1 MSGCNK
7 YKIECENSK
16 GANSFEELGLVAK
29 LITMKLLTEYEY
41 IFIFGS
47 RWKGNWR
54 YCSDFDFAI
63 PENNLELI
71 PQKATEYS
79 KNFGVKIEF
88 RNSYFFKQNPGQG
101 LKINKT
107 DVAQTIS

>member
-29 LITMKLLTEYEY
+29 LIAEELLSEYKY
-41 IFIFGS
+41 IYVFGS

-54 YCSDFDFAI
+54 YCSDFDFGI
-63 PENNLELI
+63 PENIEI
-71 PQKATEYS
+71 ISQKATEYS
-79 KNFGVKIEF
+79 KKFGVKIEF
-88 RNSYFFKQNPGQG
+88 RNSYFFEQNPDQG
-101 LKINKT
+101 LKLNR
-107 DVAQTIS
+107 